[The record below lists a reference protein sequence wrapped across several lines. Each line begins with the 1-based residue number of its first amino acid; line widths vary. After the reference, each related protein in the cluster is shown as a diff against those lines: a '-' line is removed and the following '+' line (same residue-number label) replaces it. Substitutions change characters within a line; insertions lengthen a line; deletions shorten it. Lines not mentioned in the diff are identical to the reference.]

1 LTGDDAV
8 AAIAPEAAA
17 QPETSNTDV
26 DNGLGDIID
35 TDNIVLD
42 MTATDRNDALKQL
55 AQLVVKNGIAT
66 DADAVYQKYLKRED
80 EGSTGMEQ
88 GIAIPHAQD
97 ASIKRSAMMV
107 VRLQQPV
114 EWKTFDNQP
123 VDTMISFL
131 IPEHDN
137 GDHLHYLSNT
147 AKLLTHQSFIKQLK
161 AAHTPMQILT
171 LFKE

>member
-1 LTGDDAV
+1 
-8 AAIAPEAAA
+8 
-17 QPETSNTDV
+17 
-26 DNGLGDIID
+26 
-35 TDNIVLD
+35 
-42 MTATDRNDALKQL
+42 
-55 AQLVVKNGIAT
+55 
-66 DADAVYQKYLKRED
+66 
-80 EGSTGMEQ
+80 MEQ

-97 ASIKRSAMMV
+97 ATINRSAMLV

-114 EWKTFDNQP
+114 EWQTFDNQP
-123 VDTMISFL
+123 VDTLISFL

-137 GDHLHYLSNT
+137 GAHLHYLSNT